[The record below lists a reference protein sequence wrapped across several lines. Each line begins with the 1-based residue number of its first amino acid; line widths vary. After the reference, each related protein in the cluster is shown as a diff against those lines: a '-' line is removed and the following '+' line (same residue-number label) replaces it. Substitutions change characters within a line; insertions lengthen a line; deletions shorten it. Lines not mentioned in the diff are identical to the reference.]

1 MKDDFVLNQEA
12 TSQVIEKR
20 GLGGRKDI
28 RNMKFKE
35 EKAGKKSKHTKNE
48 WDRVNYPHYFKF

>member
-12 TSQVIEKR
+12 TSQVIEKTR
-20 GLGGRKDI
+20 LGGRKDI

-35 EKAGKKSKHTKNE
+35 EKAGRSRSILRHE
-48 WDRVNYPHYFKF
+48 WG

>member
-1 MKDDFVLNQEA
+1 MK
-12 TSQVIEKR
+12 KR

-35 EKAGKKSKHTKNE
+35 EKAGKKSKHTKT
-48 WDRVNYPHYFKF
+48 

>member
-12 TSQVIEKR
+12 TSQVIEKTR
-20 GLGGRKDI
+20 AGGRKDI

-35 EKAGKKSKHTKNE
+35 EKAGKKSKHTKT
-48 WDRVNYPHYFKF
+48 